1 MTSEALVRNDNVSIK
16 VGVGGGGEIEVNKVN
31 KIESQK
37 LTYC

>member
-1 MTSEALVRNDNVSIK
+1 MIGEALIRNDNVNIK

-31 KIESQK
+31 KVESQK